1 MSTALTVA
9 DRRLHPGTIAVRF
22 LKDAP
27 QTLIGLPAVLALMS
41 DVGWGLIGLL
51 VLLSV
56 TVLGFTQWLAWRR
69 FQYGVGASEIL
80 IESGLFS
87 RNRRSIPFE
96 RIQDLDIERG
106 PLHRLFGLAKVK
118 IETGAGGKGEGV
130 LDSVTLPEV
139 DRLRQA
145 IRMAQKGVAET
156 TGVAIEPV
164 AEPQGRTVF
173 AMSPRRVLA
182 SGPFNFSLLWVAGL
196 FGVLQTFD
204 DWLPF
209 DLYDAERWMG
219 FAEQRLPGRIAVS
232 AIVAGLVLAFL
243 MGFLTGMVRTTLRDW
258 GFQLLAEGKRL
269 RRTRGL
275 FTRTEV
281 VIPKRRVQLAL
292 LLTGPLRK
300 RLGIFELMF
309 QTLGSS
315 QGHGGLQTVAP
326 FARTA
331 EVNGIMAELPKL
343 KLPGGAALTQVS
355 SRHIL
360 RSAIRTIVPPGIAIL
375 AAAVWRPALLFLLLL
390 LPLLLG
396 AAVLRR
402 RYHRYGLEGDLL
414 FVQAGFWKRRLWAL
428 PMANTQTVSITRSW
442 LQRLLGLATLAIDT
456 AGAPMFGGPR
466 IVDLRVERARE
477 LRSVILSQLRRSS
490 ISSGA
495 APLTS

>member
-1 MSTALTVA
+1 MSMAGTVA
-9 DRRLHPGTIAVRF
+9 DKRLHPGTIAVRF

-27 QTLIGLPAVLALMS
+27 QALIGLPAVLALMS
-41 DVGWGLIGLL
+41 DVGWSLIGLL

-56 TVLGFTQWLAWRR
+56 TVLGVTQWLAWRR

-118 IETGAGGKGEGV
+118 IETGAGGKDEGV
-130 LDSVTLPEV
+130 LDSVSLPEV

-145 IRMAQKGVAET
+145 IRAAQQYRAGEIGASDQLAAES
-156 TGVAIEPV
+156 
-164 AEPQGRTVF
+164 QGRTVF
-173 AMSPRRVLA
+173 AMGPGRVLA

-196 FGVLQTFD
+196 FGLLQTFD

-209 DLYDAERWMG
+209 DLYDADRWIG
-219 FAEQRLPGRIAVS
+219 IAEQRLPGRIGVGA
-232 AIVAGLVLAFL
+232 VLAGIVL
-243 MGFLTGMVRTTLRDW
+243 AYLLGFLTGIVRTTLRDW
-258 GFQLLAEGKRL
+258 GFHLLAEGKRL
-269 RRTRGL
+269 RRIRGL
-275 FTRTEV
+275 FTRTEI

-300 RLGIFELMF
+300 RFGIYELML

-315 QGHGGLQTVAP
+315 QSQGGLQTVAP
-326 FARTA
+326 FALRP
-331 EVNGIMAELPKL
+331 EVDNVMAELPKL
-343 KLPGGAALTQVS
+343 DLPGGGALTQVS

-360 RSAIRTIVPPGIAIL
+360 RSAIRTMLPPGLAI
-375 AAAVWRPALLFLLLL
+375 AAAAAWRSELLFLLLL

-396 AAVLRR
+396 GAVLRR
-402 RYHRYGLEGDLL
+402 RYHRYGLEVDLL
-414 FVQAGFWKRRLWAL
+414 FVQAGFWKRRLWAV
-428 PMANTQTVSITRSW
+428 PMASTQTVSISRSW
-442 LQRLLGLATLAIDT
+442 LQRLLGLATLAVDT

-477 LRSVILSQLRRSS
+477 LRDIILAGLRQTR
-490 ISSGA
+490 GR
-495 APLTS
+495 